1 MRQALRSGALSLQAR
16 LTAVILLPLM
26 VVALAVGL
34 WQMSSARGTATQVF
48 ERALLSAALAV
59 ANDVA
64 LSEGDALS
72 ARTRD
77 LLADTSGGQV
87 FYHVYGPDGVIVA
100 GYATPPVGIPRAGRE
115 IARPTYFD
123 AVYLGRAVQGV
134 RLQTRAEI
142 EGFAGIFTTTVWQD
156 ATVRSA
162 FVRDLVLR
170 ATLAILALMGA
181 VALIVWFGV
190 RLGLRPLM
198 DLESAIARRS
208 SDDLAPIQR
217 AVPREARGIVAVLN
231 RLFGQ
236 VSQSMTAQA
245 EFISNAA
252 HQLKTPIAGVLSL
265 AEAVERA
272 PTPEAT
278 KTRARDLLA
287 AAQETAELSEKLL
300 LLERAKAISPAS
312 AQELFDLGDAL
323 PDWVHTITMP
333 DRVSLQLNRAGPLV
347 LRGDVVM
354 LREAVRNL
362 VENALRHGG
371 GGLSRIAV
379 TAQQQA
385 GWAVLRV
392 EDNGAGLAAGDLAQA
407 KARFRPLAAT
417 SASGLGVSIVDAV
430 AQGHGG
436 RLELADAGPGVRAEI
451 WLPLNR

>member
-1 MRQALRSGALSLQAR
+1 
-16 LTAVILLPLM
+16 
-26 VVALAVGL
+26 
-34 WQMSSARGTATQVF
+34 
-48 ERALLSAALAV
+48 
-59 ANDVA
+59 
-64 LSEGDALS
+64 
-72 ARTRD
+72 
-77 LLADTSGGQV
+77 
-87 FYHVYGPDGVIVA
+87 
-100 GYATPPVGIPRAGRE
+100 
-115 IARPTYFD
+115 
-123 AVYLGRAVQGV
+123 
-134 RLQTRAEI
+134 
-142 EGFAGIFTTTVWQD
+142 
-156 ATVRSA
+156 VRSA

>member
-64 LSEGDALS
+64 LSQGDALS